1 MSKKEI
7 TIRERLTANISDEL
21 YNKIRHLWV
30 KHSQAED
37 RRNIEGLIETLT
49 EECVYEIIPTGER
62 WEGHDGARNFY
73 MTFLGA
79 FPDVKFNLTDIV
91 IGPQG
96 VIEVADLVG
105 THQGIWAGIPPTGT
119 PVNLKILIYFPW
131 NPVKE
136 KFDGEKV
143 YFDRMQLIGQAQK

>member
-1 MSKKEI
+1 MLKGIS
-7 TIRERLTANISDEL
+7 IRERLTANISRNL
-21 YNKIRHLWV
+21 YEKIRHLWI

-37 RRNIEGLIETLT
+37 RRNIDGLIETLT

-73 MTFLGA
+73 LTFLGA

-105 THQGIWAGIPPTGT
+105 THQGVWAGIQPTGK

-131 NPVKE
+131 NPTKE

-143 YFDRMQLIGQAQK
+143 YFDRMQLVEQSR

>member
-1 MSKKEI
+1 MPKEI
-7 TIRERLTANISDEL
+7 SIRERLTAGITPEL
-21 YNKIRHLWV
+21 YDKIRHLWI

-37 RRNIEGLIETLT
+37 RRNVDGLIETLT

-62 WEGHDGARNFY
+62 WEGHKGARNFY
-73 MTFLGA
+73 LTFLGA

-105 THQGIWAGIPPTGT
+105 THKGVWAGVQPTGKS
-119 PVNLKILIYFPW
+119 VKLGILIYFPW
-131 NPVKE
+131 NSAKE

-143 YFDRMQLIGQAQK
+143 FFDRMQLLNQTR

>member
-1 MSKKEI
+1 VGKDIS
-7 TIRERLTANISDEL
+7 IRERLTANITPEL
-21 YNKIRHLWV
+21 HDKIRHLWI

-62 WEGHDGARNFY
+62 WEGHNGARNFY
-73 MTFLGA
+73 LTFLGA

-91 IGPQG
+91 VGPQG

-105 THQGIWAGIPPTGT
+105 THQGVWAGIQPTGKS
-119 PVNLKILIYFPW
+119 VNLKILIYFPW
-131 NPVKE
+131 NPTKE

-143 YFDRMQLIGQAQK
+143 YFDRMALMSQAQG